1 MLYTG
6 AEMKH
11 IVIIGGGPAGY
22 PAALKAANLGAQVTL
37 IEKNKLGGVCLNCGC
52 IPSKSLLD
60 AAHRF
65 QVARG
70 VASLCKEGGAETA
83 EKLFELKDWEKI
95 KSRQQT
101 AARKLTQGIGFLLKK
116 AGVEVIA
123 GEGSFV
129 NEHTVL
135 VKTAEGEKEISCDG
149 VILAT
154 GSEAFFP
161 PPFDT
166 IKDQIYDNSTIF
178 DMPALPKSIVIVGGG
193 VIGCEFADLMS
204 SLGVEV
210 SVVEMQPRI
219 LPLEDEGAAR
229 ALSQALTK
237 RGVKFYL
244 GVRAEQAQKTS
255 EGFLITLTDG
265 QTISAE
271 TVLAAIGRTV
281 DLASL
286 GLEKIGVEWN
296 RKGVQVNPHT
306 LQLKNDIYAAG
317 DVTGLMQL
325 AHAATRQGEV
335 AAANLLGGTAVYH
348 NDRVPRAIYTSPE
361 IASVGITRAQAA
373 ERGLTIKAKKAFLL
387 ANGRAVAQDQAEGFF
402 EILLEESTDKIVG
415 ATLVGANA
423 SELVHIISVALAA
436 QMTGSELAEVIFAH
450 PTLAESIGEGLH
462 K

>member
-1 MLYTG
+1 
-6 AEMKH
+6 MKH

-22 PAALKAANLGAQVTL
+22 PAALKAASLGAKVTL

-65 QVARG
+65 QIARG
-70 VASLCKEGGAETA
+70 VASLCADGGQETA
-83 EKLFELKDWEKI
+83 EKLFELRDWERI
-95 KSRQQT
+95 KNRQQ
-101 AARKLTQGIGFLLKK
+101 AAALKLTQGIGFLLKK
-116 AGVEVIA
+116 AGVEVFS

-129 NEHTVL
+129 NEHTVRI
-135 VKTAEGEKEISCDG
+135 KTIEGEKEIACDG

-161 PPFDT
+161 APFDA

-178 DMPALPKSIVIVGGG
+178 EMQTLPQSLIIVGGG

-210 SVVEMQPRI
+210 SVVEMQSRI
-219 LPLEDEGAAR
+219 LPQEDETAAR
-229 ALSQALTK
+229 TLFQALNK
-237 RGVKFYL
+237 RGVKFCL
-244 GVRAEQAQKTS
+244 GVRATKAEKTVDGFIITLDNGQIIQAQ
-255 EGFLITLTDG
+255 
-265 QTISAE
+265 A
-271 TVLAAIGRTV
+271 VLAAIGRTV
-281 DLASL
+281 DLSSL
-286 GLEKIGVEWN
+286 HLETIGVEGS
-296 RKGVQVNPHT
+296 RKGVQVNPQT
-306 LQLKNDIYAAG
+306 MQLKNNIYAAG
-317 DVTGLMQL
+317 DITGLMQL

-335 AAANLLGGTAVYH
+335 AAVNLLGGSAVYH

-373 ERGLTIKAKKAFLL
+373 ERGLVVKAKKSFLL
-387 ANGRAVAQDQAEGFF
+387 ANGRAVAQDQTEGFF
-402 EILLEESTDKIVG
+402 EILVEEGTDKILG

-423 SELVHIISVALAA
+423 SELVHVVSVALAA
-436 QMTGSELAEVIFAH
+436 HMTATELAEVIFAH
-450 PTLAESIGEGLH
+450 PTLAESIGEAVH

>member
-1 MLYTG
+1 M
-6 AEMKH
+6 
-11 IVIIGGGPAGY
+11 
-22 PAALKAANLGAQVTL
+22 
-37 IEKNKLGGVCLNCGC
+37 
-52 IPSKSLLD
+52 
-60 AAHRF
+60 
-65 QVARG
+65 
-70 VASLCKEGGAETA
+70 
-83 EKLFELKDWEKI
+83 
-95 KSRQQT
+95 
-101 AARKLTQGIGFLLKK
+101 
-116 AGVEVIA
+116 IA

-154 GSEAFFP
+154 GSEEFFP

-178 DMPALPKSIVIVGGG
+178 DMPALPNSIVIVGGG

-204 SLGVEV
+204 SLGVAV

-244 GVRAEQAQKTS
+244 GVRAEQAQKTPK
-255 EGFLITLTDG
+255 GFLITLTNG

-296 RKGVQVNPHT
+296 RKGVQVNPQT
-306 LQLKNDIYAAG
+306 L
-317 DVTGLMQL
+317 
-325 AHAATRQGEV
+325 H
-335 AAANLLGGTAVYH
+335 
-348 NDRVPRAIYTSPE
+348 
-361 IASVGITRAQAA
+361 
-373 ERGLTIKAKKAFLL
+373 
-387 ANGRAVAQDQAEGFF
+387 
-402 EILLEESTDKIVG
+402 
-415 ATLVGANA
+415 
-423 SELVHIISVALAA
+423 
-436 QMTGSELAEVIFAH
+436 
-450 PTLAESIGEGLH
+450 
-462 K
+462 